1 MAKFECKGCG
11 YIFDEQQAGIK
22 FSEIME
28 CPICAGPR
36 EEFEQKEEEKKETKD
51 EKKDDAGYVIEKRQE
66 FWLEEKDKKPEK
78 EPDRSNIETYYDGE
92 GVIPVKTPEQLEK
105 EAKEKEEAERP
116 KLDPIEVTGTNIVE
130 RGDRSS
136 DGSDSEVVV
145 VDEATS
151 DVDTG
156 DDEKKEETEAGEE
169 KAEEKSE
176 ETEAGEEVLEKTE
189 DNAEDDFFF
198 EEVESS
204 EPLETE
210 EIPAAVSAGIHEEGD
225 FFTGFN
231 NSPTFGDAVR
241 TEEFIFDD
249 EEPVGEVV
257 ELDDEVEET
266 AEEAAEAVEETVEE
280 TAEEVAK
287 TAEAAEEE
295 KAEEAAETEASEE
308 EKAEEA
314 TEETTEEVAEE
325 TTEAAEEEKTEE
337 AAETETAEEEKAEE
351 TTEET
356 TEEVAEETTEAAE
369 EKAEE
374 AAETEVSEE
383 EKAEETT
390 EEAAEEAVEEVAE
403 AAEEKAEEAAET
415 ETSEEEKTEES
426 IEETAEEVAEKT
438 AEAAEEKAEEA
449 VETEAV
455 EEEKV
460 EETAVETAEEVAE
473 ETAGAVEEKAEE
485 AAETEVSE
493 EEKAEETTEETV
505 EAVAETAEEAIAAAA
520 AAVVAE
526 EVAEAIGESPKEA
539 DEDAEAEEAGEEAL
553 SDSKDFILVD
563 DEEEEKAGTEIAED
577 KKYHLLTD
585 EQVKSLFEQ
594 YGIGPASNGL
604 EGIILLPAQLDPMPL
619 GRDEEIDTE
628 SVIGKFSAQPVFMN
642 QPFACSESFLWGEY
656 IPGEDDEADYSEAS
670 LILVKGKNS
679 HIPTVSGKKQLRK
692 EVALAK
698 EKSGGK
704 PIGLSLMIGRIEQ
717 DLAVCVNADVDFV
730 VLNDVSSGMLP
741 YALRRAINYLSR
753 VNSGIDVI
761 VSIEDVNNAQ
771 EIAKLLALGA
781 DYILLKREYS
791 ETTTRRLTA
800 ELREIARNTGHK
812 DVHGLNMY
820 DICTIDRDL
829 AANTDISHF

>member
-176 ETEAGEEVLEKTE
+176 ETEAGEEVSEKTE

-249 EEPVGEVV
+249 EEPVGEAV

-266 AEEAAEAVEETVEE
+266 AEEAAEAVEATVEE

-295 KAEEAAETEASEE
+295 TAEEAAETEVSEVEKTEETTEETAEEVTEETTEAAEEEKAEEAAETEASEEVKAEEATEEAAEEAVEETTEAAEEKAEEAAETEASEE
-308 EKAEEA
+308 EK
-314 TEETTEEVAEE
+314 TEESIVETAEEVAEE
-325 TTEAAEEEKTEE
+325 TA
-337 AAETETAEEEKAEE
+337 
-351 TTEET
+351 
-356 TEEVAEETTEAAE
+356 EAAE

-390 EEAAEEAVEEVAE
+390 EE
-403 AAEEKAEEAAET
+403 
-415 ETSEEEKTEES
+415 
-426 IEETAEEVAEKT
+426 I
-438 AEAAEEKAEEA
+438 
-449 VETEAV
+449 
-455 EEEKV
+455 
-460 EETAVETAEEVAE
+460 AE
-473 ETAGAVEEKAEE
+473 ET
-485 AAETEVSE
+485 
-493 EEKAEETTEETV
+493 
-505 EAVAETAEEAIAAAA
+505 
-520 AAVVAE
+520 E
-526 EVAEAIGESPKEA
+526 EVIAEAE
-539 DEDAEAEEAGEEAL
+539 EAEEAGEEVL

>member
-169 KAEEKSE
+169 KAEEKGEETGAEEEKAEEKSE
-176 ETEAGEEVLEKTE
+176 ETEAGEEVSEKTE

-295 KAEEAAETEASEE
+295 KAEEAAETEVSEE

-314 TEETTEEVAEE
+314 TEETAEEAVEEVAETAEEKAEEAVETEAVEEDKAEETAVETAEEVAEE
-325 TTEAAEEEKTEE
+325 TAG
-337 AAETETAEEEKAEE
+337 
-351 TTEET
+351 
-356 TEEVAEETTEAAE
+356 AAE

-390 EEAAEEAVEEVAE
+390 EE
-403 AAEEKAEEAAET
+403 
-415 ETSEEEKTEES
+415 
-426 IEETAEEVAEKT
+426 I
-438 AEAAEEKAEEA
+438 
-449 VETEAV
+449 
-455 EEEKV
+455 
-460 EETAVETAEEVAE
+460 AE
-473 ETAGAVEEKAEE
+473 ET
-485 AAETEVSE
+485 
-493 EEKAEETTEETV
+493 
-505 EAVAETAEEAIAAAA
+505 
-520 AAVVAE
+520 E
-526 EVAEAIGESPKEA
+526 EVI
-539 DEDAEAEEAGEEAL
+539 AEAEEAGEEVL
-553 SDSKDFILVD
+553 SDSKEFILVD

>member
-176 ETEAGEEVLEKTE
+176 ETEAGEEVSEKTE

-249 EEPVGEVV
+249 EEPVGEAV

-266 AEEAAEAVEETVEE
+266 AEEAAEAVEATVEE

-287 TAEAAEEE
+287 TAEAAEEEKAEEAAETEVSEVEKTEETTEETAEEVTEETTEAAEEEKAEEAAETEASEEVKAEEATEEAAEEAVEEVAEAAEEKAEEAAETEVSEEEKTEESIEETAEEVAEETAEAAEE

-314 TEETTEEVAEE
+314 TEETTEEVTEE
-325 TTEAAEEEKTEE
+325 TTEAAE
-337 AAETETAEEEKAEE
+337 
-351 TTEET
+351 
-356 TEEVAEETTEAAE
+356 
-369 EKAEE
+369 
-374 AAETEVSEE
+374 
-383 EKAEETT
+383 
-390 EEAAEEAVEEVAE
+390 
-403 AAEEKAEEAAET
+403 EEKAEEAAET
-415 ETSEEEKTEES
+415 ETSEEEKTEE
-426 IEETAEEVAEKT
+426 
-438 AEAAEEKAEEA
+438 
-449 VETEAV
+449 
-455 EEEKV
+455 
-460 EETAVETAEEVAE
+460 
-473 ETAGAVEEKAEE
+473 
-485 AAETEVSE
+485 
-493 EEKAEETTEETV
+493 
-505 EAVAETAEEAIAAAA
+505 
-520 AAVVAE
+520 
-526 EVAEAIGESPKEA
+526 
-539 DEDAEAEEAGEEAL
+539 AEEAGEEVL

>member
-156 DDEKKEETEAGEE
+156 DDEKKEETEAEDE

-176 ETEAGEEVLEKTE
+176 ETEAGEEVSEKTE

-257 ELDDEVEET
+257 ELDDEVDET
-266 AEEAAEAVEETVEE
+266 AEEAAEALETTVEE

-295 KAEEAAETEASEE
+295 KAEEATETEASEE

-325 TTEAAEEEKTEE
+325 TTEAAEEKEEE
-337 AAETETAEEEKAEE
+337 AVETEA
-351 TTEET
+351 
-356 TEEVAEETTEAAE
+356 V
-369 EKAEE
+369 
-374 AAETEVSEE
+374 EE

-403 AAEEKAEEAAET
+403 TVEEKVEEAAET

-455 EEEKV
+455 EEEKA
-460 EETAVETAEEVAE
+460 EETAVETAEKVAE
-473 ETAGAVEEKAEE
+473 ETTEAAEEEKTEETAETEIVEEVAEE
-485 AAETEVSE
+485 AAETETSE
-493 EEKAEETTEETV
+493 EEKAEEATEEVAEETV
-505 EAVAETAEEAIAAAA
+505 EEVIAAAA

-539 DEDAEAEEAGEEAL
+539 DEDAEAEEAGEEVL

-577 KKYHLLTD
+577 KKNHLLTD

>member
-156 DDEKKEETEAGEE
+156 DDEKKEETEAEDE

-176 ETEAGEEVLEKTE
+176 ETEAGEEVSEKTE

-257 ELDDEVEET
+257 ELDDEVDET
-266 AEEAAEAVEETVEE
+266 AEEAAEALETTVEE

-325 TTEAAEEEKTEE
+325 TTEAAEEKEEE
-337 AAETETAEEEKAEE
+337 AVETEA
-351 TTEET
+351 
-356 TEEVAEETTEAAE
+356 V
-369 EKAEE
+369 
-374 AAETEVSEE
+374 EE

-403 AAEEKAEEAAET
+403 TVEEKVEEAAET

-455 EEEKV
+455 EEEKA
-460 EETAVETAEEVAE
+460 EETAVETAEKVAE
-473 ETAGAVEEKAEE
+473 ETTEAAEEEKTEETAETEIVEEVAEE
-485 AAETEVSE
+485 AAETETSE
-493 EEKAEETTEETV
+493 EEKAEEATEEVAEETV
-505 EAVAETAEEAIAAAA
+505 EEVIAAAA

-539 DEDAEAEEAGEEAL
+539 DEDAEAEEAGEEVL

-577 KKYHLLTD
+577 KKNHLLTD

>member
-176 ETEAGEEVLEKTE
+176 ETEAGEEVSEKTE

-266 AEEAAEAVEETVEE
+266 AEEAAEAVETTVEE

-287 TAEAAEEE
+287 TTEAAEEE
-295 KAEEAAETEASEE
+295 KAEEAAETETSEE
-308 EKAEEA
+308 EKAEET
-314 TEETTEEVAEE
+314 TEETAEEVAEE
-325 TTEAAEEEKTEE
+325 TTEAAEEEKAEE
-337 AAETETAEEEKAEE
+337 AAETETSEEEKAEE

-356 TEEVAEETTEAAE
+356 AEEAVEEVAEAAE

-390 EEAAEEAVEEVAE
+390 EETAEEAVEEVAE

-415 ETSEEEKTEES
+415 EVSEEEKAEEAT
-426 IEETAEEVAEKT
+426 EETAEKVAEET
-438 AEAAEEKAEEA
+438 TEAAEEKAEEA

-455 EEEKV
+455 EEEKA

-473 ETAGAVEEKAEE
+473 ETAGAAEEKAEE

-493 EEKAEETTEETV
+493 EEKAEEATEEVAEETV
-505 EAVAETAEEAIAAAA
+505 EEVIAAAA
-520 AAVVAE
+520 AAIVAE

-539 DEDAEAEEAGEEAL
+539 DEDAEAEEAGEEVL

-628 SVIGKFSAQPVFMN
+628 SVIGKFSVQPVFMN

-670 LILVKGKNS
+670 LILIKGKNS

>member
-176 ETEAGEEVLEKTE
+176 ETEAGEEVSEKTE

-266 AEEAAEAVEETVEE
+266 AEEAAEAVETTVEE

-287 TAEAAEEE
+287 TTEAAEEE
-295 KAEEAAETEASEE
+295 KAEEAAETETS
-308 EKAEEA
+308 
-314 TEETTEEVAEE
+314 
-325 TTEAAEEEKTEE
+325 
-337 AAETETAEEEKAEE
+337 EEEKAEE

-356 TEEVAEETTEAAE
+356 AEEAVEEVAEAAE

-390 EEAAEEAVEEVAE
+390 EETAEEAVEEVAE
-403 AAEEKAEEAAET
+403 TAEEKAEEAAET
-415 ETSEEEKTEES
+415 EVSEEEKAEEAT
-426 IEETAEEVAEKT
+426 EETAEKVAEET
-438 AEAAEEKAEEA
+438 TEAAEEKAEEA

-455 EEEKV
+455 EEEKA

-473 ETAGAVEEKAEE
+473 ETAGAAEEKAEE

-493 EEKAEETTEETV
+493 EEKAEEATEEVAEETV
-505 EAVAETAEEAIAAAA
+505 EEVIAAAA
-520 AAVVAE
+520 AAIVAE

-539 DEDAEAEEAGEEAL
+539 DEDAEAEEAGEEVL

-628 SVIGKFSAQPVFMN
+628 SVIGKFSVQPVFMN

-670 LILVKGKNS
+670 LILIKGKNS

>member
-176 ETEAGEEVLEKTE
+176 ETGAEEEKAEEQSEETEAGEEVSEKTE

-351 TTEET
+351 TTEE
-356 TEEVAEETTEAAE
+356 
-369 EKAEE
+369 
-374 AAETEVSEE
+374 
-383 EKAEETT
+383 
-390 EEAAEEAVEEVAE
+390 AAEEAVEEVAE

-526 EVAEAIGESPKEA
+526 EVAEAIGDSPKEA
-539 DEDAEAEEAGEEAL
+539 DEEAEAEEAGEEVL

>member
-1 MAKFECKGCG
+1 
-11 YIFDEQQAGIK
+11 
-22 FSEIME
+22 
-28 CPICAGPR
+28 
-36 EEFEQKEEEKKETKD
+36 
-51 EKKDDAGYVIEKRQE
+51 
-66 FWLEEKDKKPEK
+66 
-78 EPDRSNIETYYDGE
+78 
-92 GVIPVKTPEQLEK
+92 
-105 EAKEKEEAERP
+105 
-116 KLDPIEVTGTNIVE
+116 
-130 RGDRSS
+130 
-136 DGSDSEVVV
+136 
-145 VDEATS
+145 
-151 DVDTG
+151 
-156 DDEKKEETEAGEE
+156 
-169 KAEEKSE
+169 
-176 ETEAGEEVLEKTE
+176 
-189 DNAEDDFFF
+189 
-198 EEVESS
+198 
-204 EPLETE
+204 
-210 EIPAAVSAGIHEEGD
+210 
-225 FFTGFN
+225 
-231 NSPTFGDAVR
+231 
-241 TEEFIFDD
+241 
-249 EEPVGEVV
+249 
-257 ELDDEVEET
+257 
-266 AEEAAEAVEETVEE
+266 
-280 TAEEVAK
+280 
-287 TAEAAEEE
+287 
-295 KAEEAAETEASEE
+295 
-308 EKAEEA
+308 
-314 TEETTEEVAEE
+314 
-325 TTEAAEEEKTEE
+325 
-337 AAETETAEEEKAEE
+337 
-351 TTEET
+351 
-356 TEEVAEETTEAAE
+356 
-369 EKAEE
+369 
-374 AAETEVSEE
+374 
-383 EKAEETT
+383 
-390 EEAAEEAVEEVAE
+390 
-403 AAEEKAEEAAET
+403 
-415 ETSEEEKTEES
+415 TSEEEKTEES
-426 IEETAEEVAEKT
+426 IEETAEKVAEET
-438 AEAAEEKAEEA
+438 TEAAEGEK
-449 VETEAV
+449 T
-455 EEEKV
+455 
-460 EETAVETAEEVAE
+460 EETAETETVEEVAE
-473 ETAGAVEEKAEE
+473 E
-485 AAETEVSE
+485 AAEAETSE
-493 EEKAEETTEETV
+493 EEKAEEATEEVAEETV
-505 EAVAETAEEAIAAAA
+505 EEVIAAAA

-539 DEDAEAEEAGEEAL
+539 DEDAEAEEAGEEVL

-656 IPGEDDEADYSEAS
+656 IPGEDEEADYSEAS

-698 EKSGGK
+698 EKFGGK

>member
-176 ETEAGEEVLEKTE
+176 ETEAGEEKAEEKSEETEAGEEVSEKTE

-249 EEPVGEVV
+249 EEPVGEAV

-266 AEEAAEAVEETVEE
+266 AEEAAEAVEATVEE

-295 KAEEAAETEASEE
+295 KAEEAAETEVSEV
-308 EKAEEA
+308 EK
-314 TEETTEEVAEE
+314 TEETTEETAEEVTEE
-325 TTEAAEEEKTEE
+325 TTEAAEEEKAEE
-337 AAETETAEEEKAEE
+337 AAETEASEEVKAEEATEEAAEEAVEETTEAAEEKAEE
-351 TTEET
+351 AAETEASEEEKTEESIVET
-356 TEEVAEETTEAAE
+356 AEEVAEETAEAAE

-390 EEAAEEAVEEVAE
+390 EE
-403 AAEEKAEEAAET
+403 
-415 ETSEEEKTEES
+415 
-426 IEETAEEVAEKT
+426 I
-438 AEAAEEKAEEA
+438 
-449 VETEAV
+449 
-455 EEEKV
+455 
-460 EETAVETAEEVAE
+460 AE
-473 ETAGAVEEKAEE
+473 ET
-485 AAETEVSE
+485 
-493 EEKAEETTEETV
+493 
-505 EAVAETAEEAIAAAA
+505 
-520 AAVVAE
+520 E
-526 EVAEAIGESPKEA
+526 EVIAEAE
-539 DEDAEAEEAGEEAL
+539 EAEEAGEEVL

-829 AANTDISHF
+829 AANTDILHF

>member
-1 MAKFECKGCG
+1 MSQEYIEITEKTVSEAITAACQKLAVPSERIEYEVIDPGKTGFLGIGARPAKIRARVKQGMEDSAEFDTSAIISGVLKGK
-11 YIFDEQQAGIK
+11 DDKKKAPDQRPKEK
-22 FSEIME
+22 
-28 CPICAGPR
+28 R
-36 EEFEQKEEEKKETKD
+36 KEERKDNKKKE
-51 EKKDDAGYVIEKRQE
+51 
-66 FWLEEKDKKPEK
+66 
-78 EPDRSNIETYYDGE
+78 SN
-92 GVIPVKTPEQLEK
+92 K
-105 EAKEKEEAERP
+105 
-116 KLDPIEVTGTNIVE
+116 N
-130 RGDRSS
+130 S
-136 DGSDSEVVV
+136 
-145 VDEATS
+145 
-151 DVDTG
+151 
-156 DDEKKEETEAGEE
+156 
-169 KAEEKSE
+169 
-176 ETEAGEEVLEKTE
+176 EKT
-189 DNAEDDFFF
+189 
-198 EEVESS
+198 
-204 EPLETE
+204 
-210 EIPAAVSAGIHEEGD
+210 AAK
-225 FFTGFN
+225 
-231 NSPTFGDAVR
+231 
-241 TEEFIFDD
+241 
-249 EEPVGEVV
+249 
-257 ELDDEVEET
+257 
-266 AEEAAEAVEETVEE
+266 
-280 TAEEVAK
+280 K
-287 TAEAAEEE
+287 TLV
-295 KAEEAAETEASEE
+295 K
-308 EKAEEA
+308 
-314 TEETTEEVAEE
+314 EEVAEE
-325 TTEAAEEEKTEE
+325 TAG
-337 AAETETAEEEKAEE
+337 
-351 TTEET
+351 
-356 TEEVAEETTEAAE
+356 
-369 EKAEE
+369 
-374 AAETEVSEE
+374 
-383 EKAEETT
+383 
-390 EEAAEEAVEEVAE
+390 

-415 ETSEEEKTEES
+415 ETSEEEK
-426 IEETAEEVAEKT
+426 
-438 AEAAEEKAEEA
+438 AEEA
-449 VETEAV
+449 T
-455 EEEKV
+455 
-460 EETAVETAEEVAE
+460 EEVAE
-473 ETAGAVEEKAEE
+473 ETVEE
-485 AAETEVSE
+485 V
-493 EEKAEETTEETV
+493 
-505 EAVAETAEEAIAAAA
+505 IAAAA

-539 DEDAEAEEAGEEAL
+539 DEDAEAEEAGEEVL

-656 IPGEDDEADYSEAS
+656 IPGEDEEADYSEAS

>member
-176 ETEAGEEVLEKTE
+176 ETEAGEEKAEEKSEETEAGEEVLEKTE

-249 EEPVGEVV
+249 EEPVGEAV

-266 AEEAAEAVEETVEE
+266 AEEAAEAVEATVEE

-287 TAEAAEEE
+287 TAEAAEEEKAEEAAETEVSEVEKTEEATEETAEEVAVEIAEAAEEEKTEETAETETAEEVAEEAAETEVSEEEKAEEATEETAEETAEKVAEETTEAAEEEKTEETAETETVEEVAEEAAETEASEVEKTEEATEETTEEVTEETTEAAEEE

-314 TEETTEEVAEE
+314 TEETTEEVTEE
-325 TTEAAEEEKTEE
+325 TTEAAE
-337 AAETETAEEEKAEE
+337 
-351 TTEET
+351 
-356 TEEVAEETTEAAE
+356 
-369 EKAEE
+369 
-374 AAETEVSEE
+374 
-383 EKAEETT
+383 
-390 EEAAEEAVEEVAE
+390 
-403 AAEEKAEEAAET
+403 EEKAEEAAET
-415 ETSEEEKTEES
+415 ETSEEEKTEE
-426 IEETAEEVAEKT
+426 
-438 AEAAEEKAEEA
+438 
-449 VETEAV
+449 
-455 EEEKV
+455 
-460 EETAVETAEEVAE
+460 
-473 ETAGAVEEKAEE
+473 
-485 AAETEVSE
+485 
-493 EEKAEETTEETV
+493 
-505 EAVAETAEEAIAAAA
+505 
-520 AAVVAE
+520 
-526 EVAEAIGESPKEA
+526 
-539 DEDAEAEEAGEEAL
+539 AEEAGEEVL

>member
-176 ETEAGEEVLEKTE
+176 ETEAGEEVSEKTE

-266 AEEAAEAVEETVEE
+266 AEEVAEAVEETVEE

-295 KAEEAAETEASEE
+295 KAEEAAETE
-308 EKAEEA
+308 
-314 TEETTEEVAEE
+314 T
-325 TTEAAEEEKTEE
+325 
-337 AAETETAEEEKAEE
+337 
-351 TTEET
+351 
-356 TEEVAEETTEAAE
+356 
-369 EKAEE
+369 
-374 AAETEVSEE
+374 SEE

-403 AAEEKAEEAAET
+403 TAEEKAEEAAET

-426 IEETAEEVAEKT
+426 IEETAEEVAVET
-438 AEAAEEKAEEA
+438 AEAAEEKAEEVA
-449 VETEAV
+449 ETEV
-455 EEEKV
+455 SEEEKA
-460 EETAVETAEEVAE
+460 EETTEEAAEEVAVETAEAAEEEKTE
-473 ETAGAVEEKAEE
+473 ETAETETAEEVAEE

-493 EEKAEETTEETV
+493 EEKAEEATEETAEETAEKVAEETTEAAEEEKTEETAETETVEEVAEEAAETETSEEEKAEEATEEVAEETV
-505 EAVAETAEEAIAAAA
+505 EEVIAAAA

-539 DEDAEAEEAGEEAL
+539 DEDAEAEEAGEEVL
-553 SDSKDFILVD
+553 SDSKEFILVD
-563 DEEEEKAGTEIAED
+563 EEEEEKAGTEIAED

>member
-92 GVIPVKTPEQLEK
+92 GVIPVKTPEQLEN

-116 KLDPIEVTGTNIVE
+116 KLDPIEVTGPNIVE

-176 ETEAGEEVLEKTE
+176 ETEAGEDVSEKTE

-295 KAEEAAETEASEE
+295 KAEEAAETETSEEEKAEETTEETAEEVAEETAEDAEEEKAEEAAETEASEE

-325 TTEAAEEEKTEE
+325 TTEEVAVENAE
-337 AAETETAEEEKAEE
+337 AAE
-351 TTEET
+351 
-356 TEEVAEETTEAAE
+356 E

-374 AAETEVSEE
+374 AAENETSEE

-403 AAEEKAEEAAET
+403 TAEEKAEEAAEN

-438 AEAAEEKAEEA
+438 AEAAEE
-449 VETEAV
+449 
-455 EEEKV
+455 EKT
-460 EETAVETAEEVAE
+460 EETAETETVEEV
-473 ETAGAVEEKAEE
+473 AEE

-493 EEKAEETTEETV
+493 EEKAEEATDEVAEETV
-505 EAVAETAEEAIAAAA
+505 EEVIAAAA

-539 DEDAEAEEAGEEAL
+539 DEDAEAEEAGEEVL

-642 QPFACSESFLWGEY
+642 QPFACSESFLWGES
-656 IPGEDDEADYSEAS
+656 IPGDDDEADYSEAS